1 MYVIYSGEPT
11 APQAE
16 SRQGAGFYIPSSGIL
31 ILWDYFFNFRMR
43 ACYKNAVLGIFYILD
58 CAFIN
63 VHLRKFKL
71 ILKLNYISLLRTVQT
86 FGKKGLGQN
95 VDLFP

>member
-1 MYVIYSGEPT
+1 MYIIYSGELS
-11 APQAE
+11 ASQAE
-16 SRQGAGFYIPSSGIL
+16 SRQGADFYILSSGIL

-43 ACYKNAVLGIFYILD
+43 ACYKNVVWGILCILD

-71 ILKLNYISLLRTVQT
+71 ILKLNYISLLRTVQI
-86 FGKKGLGQN
+86 FGGKK
-95 VDLFP
+95 V